1 MEPSAI
7 ASDILD
13 LSMGYLFSIIAD
25 FWATVAEMSPY
36 LLFGFL
42 VAGVLSV
49 LMSQQAVTRHLGG
62 RGIWP
67 LIKASVL
74 GVPLPLCSC
83 GVIPVS
89 MSLHKKG
96 ASKGAAISF
105 LLSTPQTGVDSIF
118 VTLSLL
124 GPVFAIFRPAAAFV
138 TGLVGGSLVNL
149 FDKTPV
155 QPASVSEDLVSE
167 SSCCHGGKKQSRV
180 VRAFKYGFLTLPRD
194 IGRAMLVGLLLA
206 AVISALIPDDFFVE
220 YLGEGILPLLIMMV
234 LGIPVY
240 VCATASVPVAAALIL
255 KGLSPGAAL
264 VFLMTGPATNAA
276 SLITIAKTLGLRSA
290 IIYLVTV
297 AGCAL
302 SSGII
307 LDLLATS
314 LDVGNIVHCAWMLP
328 VWLKTL
334 SAIVLFGIL
343 GYALVTKALAK
354 KTD

>member
-1 MEPSAI
+1 MN
-7 ASDILD
+7 
-13 LSMGYLFSIIAD
+13 YLLSIIAD
-25 FWATVAEMSPY
+25 FWATVADMSPY
-36 LLFGFL
+36 LLFGFF
-42 VAGVLSV
+42 VAGLLSV
-49 LMSQQAVTRHLGG
+49 LVSQQAVTRHLGG
-62 RGIWP
+62 GGIWP

-124 GPVFAIFRPAAAFV
+124 GPVFAIFRPVAALV

-149 FDKTPV
+149 FDKTPA
-155 QPASVSEDLVSE
+155 QPALGPEE
-167 SSCCHGGKKQSRV
+167 PAAGSCCHCGKQQSRT

-206 AVISALIPDDFFVE
+206 AVISALIPDDFFAE
-220 YLGEGILPLLIMMV
+220 HLGEGILPLLIMMV

-290 IIYLVTV
+290 IIYLLTV

-302 SSGII
+302 SGGII
-307 LDLLATS
+307 LDSLATS
-314 LDVGNIVHCAWMLP
+314 LDVGDIAHCPWMLP
-328 VWLKTL
+328 VWFKTL
-334 SAIVLFGIL
+334 SAIVLLGVL

-354 KTD
+354 KTG